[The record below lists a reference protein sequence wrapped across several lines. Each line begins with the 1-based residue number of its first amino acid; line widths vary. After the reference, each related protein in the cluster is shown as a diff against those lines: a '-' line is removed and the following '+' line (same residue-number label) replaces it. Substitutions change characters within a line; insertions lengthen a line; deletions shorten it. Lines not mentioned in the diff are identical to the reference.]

1 MLFTWFASCRGC
13 GKTWSLIILFH
24 GQQGDVDLVEL
35 FASGHEHMLLFFLGT
50 HCKSGGQYPLKGKDE
65 LHEGDAEE
73 YSDSSSKLGHQ
84 AV

>member
-1 MLFTWFASCRGC
+1 MLFTWFASCQGS

-24 GQQGDVDLVEL
+24 GQHGDVDLVEL
-35 FASGHEHMLLFFLGT
+35 FASGHKHVLLFFLGT

-65 LHEGDAEE
+65 LHEGDAKE

>member
-1 MLFTWFASCRGC
+1 MRQKVFPLPT
-13 GKTWSLIILFH
+13 
-24 GQQGDVDLVEL
+24 VEL
-35 FASGHEHMLLFFLGT
+35 LALEHEQMLLFFIDS